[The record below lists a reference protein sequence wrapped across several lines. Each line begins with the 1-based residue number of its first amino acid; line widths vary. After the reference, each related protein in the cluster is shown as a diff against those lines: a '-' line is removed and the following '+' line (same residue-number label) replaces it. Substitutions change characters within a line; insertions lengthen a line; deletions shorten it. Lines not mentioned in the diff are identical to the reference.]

1 MAKLGAAVDYDP
13 FKLQPTAEAK
23 LGAPV
28 DFDPF
33 EQAGPPDERELNL
46 PPLQGTPAP
55 NAPMPLARPADV
67 PLPIPRPADLGE
79 ETAPVASPLQTSIV
93 PSVAALTGNA
103 PSAPIMPGIGFGGA
117 PVTPVTN
124 SPDIAASIPGGLEVE
139 KQMRSVQGGA
149 TTVTAAHLQDLKNRI
164 ANGEQFA
171 PGSEGDVMKRMA
183 AGERFDPLTELSLN
197 TSLIPDYKKTEAQAL
212 ASREKLGNK
221 IENLPPTEFSKTVL
235 EARKTGNLTDLAS
248 GVYNG
253 ILKDPLGALKDLTGT
268 MVAGAPQAAATVFGG
283 AVGGALFGGA
293 IEFTNSIVDETIKR
307 SPNPDKLSKQLAAGD
322 TTEYD
327 KLYAQHQKEIESEA
341 KKSALVSGTFGG
353 VFGLVPGAKTFLGGV
368 AKNLGV
374 YAPLSTAQS
383 IIQNEITKVPD
394 IDLDT
399 GKPKLDANG
408 NVILKNTEGMSASDI
423 AVAYGIG
430 VASGIPFEAMHLLK
444 GKENTP
450 AQAQATGQTPPPGA
464 EAGKAPGE
472 TPNAPPGAGPEE
484 AAPPKEGRQSTA
496 EYNAAFPVNNDS
508 ALMAGFENDIRS
520 GRMSREDALDR
531 IAKMTPEEA
540 AQKAEL
546 FRQVG
551 GKDVEGYKIATADD
565 AYLENKRKE
574 FGTHPEVTTEAPG
587 PQPSPD
593 ESVEAREAGAAPPPP
608 GATVDEPTA
617 SILKGAG
624 YDMEDIM
631 AMSPTERA
639 AEVASAKKAK
649 VKPADLTDQE
659 RETLSGKPAQAETAA
674 PPPPEAPAAAPEA
687 PSTKGTE
694 LVAQG
699 VEPLEA
705 MKEAAAANPAPKPAP
720 APEPA
725 PKPNPIEAK
734 TYGDIIG
741 PNRYEPNNGFT
752 LFPGTNQEAHF
763 RFDTYK
769 DHNSIGMSRNQLL
782 GEPAKFTSDKDTDR
796 RGGNIRP
803 NEMLEKLKDPV
814 LADLFTKFVNKE
826 ITKEQ
831 FLEQLSKTPIKAE
844 ANPIP
849 PEAMKEAAEPVVAQE
864 VPAPTPEAVAEPK
877 PIVQPRETVVEEP
890 KLQDVNGH
898 RYGSISPKMLTA
910 IISNNPN
917 AINRIRERTSDE
929 TGTAPIKVRV
939 DPDKIPSG
947 GNLADAISKI
957 PSAIKEVIVGKDA
970 YKGMKQKE
978 VDDFHKALDK
988 IEKAGG
994 KVITVGEP
1002 PTFEKKKR
1010 SRPKRE
1016 LGQFIASI
1024 GGINGINP
1032 ETGKPI
1038 GEFNNIRYRRL
1049 PGLIRSDGSG
1059 KSLEEAF
1066 QEAYDEGFYPEFRGA
1081 IESTK
1086 EYGDTNQRG
1095 MLNKFIKDLEKTGK
1109 YRGDDELNI
1118 QKKVPTEERLSDEQ
1132 EYYLSQYEGDIRDLL
1147 KDMDHTA
1154 SDELVRD
1161 AAIIMLRGEK
1171 DPLQALELAHMG
1183 RVAELLPDDGDS
1195 IRDLTGEDFW
1205 NTVQQHLIDKEEE
1218 APRETEQRPTPEA
1231 GPAPRE
1237 EGQPVEQPTAKK
1249 EPEGRGKPVEE
1260 VRPAQPEKT
1269 PVSTGKEI
1277 PGTGLSIEQKKVNL
1291 SPIQHAKKMKDLMAR
1306 YFEPG
1311 RIIEGYGG
1319 KDKVI
1324 SYSPHDQN
1332 GKWSVTV
1339 QKVTPEGLERFR
1351 NHSTMPDIREMRN
1364 VLGKGIDKDFVVTG
1378 DLVKNKALLDKLGF
1392 ERIRTVDG
1400 VPQRVFIGPDPT
1412 EAIKAGLQPTVEA
1425 GVEGKPQMVIPGAE
1439 KISGGELAQRKADQP
1454 LRPKYEQ
1461 KEPGGLFG
1469 DESKQ
1474 KDMMDLLKEQPKA
1487 PAAPE
1492 PPAPIQMPTSY
1503 KSWMAGPDQF
1513 SKSPNMPEEYFN
1525 VLKGWAKMLGL
1536 KGKIHLLLDKDVKDF
1551 DLFPYNQQ
1559 TIFKN
1564 IKTANGLR
1572 TWFPS
1577 TKSSI
1582 ITLKLHPKKSFNL
1595 EVLAHE
1601 LGHTFEKEVFDRAS
1615 PEEKEAIIKDYKQ
1628 FLEEQKTSN
1637 IEQYVKALR
1646 AHVSGKLSAAN
1657 FRSKGLANLTA
1668 SERLRPYW
1676 RSFSE
1681 YFADQTARYMMS
1693 EERPQSV
1700 VGKFFGRIA
1709 DGLKRLYQSLAGMQG
1724 KARKSMKD
1732 YLDRRIN
1739 ESETI
1744 FDAAEMPSGVEPE
1757 EPIEEGGWWTES
1769 SHNSFDQDSIDEMN
1783 RMNQANGMNNGPKAP
1798 VKKSFQEPEQGFFGK
1813 ARAKYQDEFIYQ
1825 KKVQEA
1831 IEKSR
1836 GSTIPD
1842 NLDVYVNAS
1851 LLPNKVSHRMEE
1863 IQREEAEPLFKRM
1876 KQLGVTKDELGI
1888 YGYALAAP
1896 ERNAMIAARDPKT
1909 PDGGSGMMNA
1919 TATQIISK
1927 LSGKKKE
1934 LDELM
1939 NMVYDIRDKDLQE
1952 AVDNGRL
1959 SQADANALIKS
1970 SPHYLPLF
1978 GFAEGTRSEDARFN
1992 YQNIGK
1998 GISITPAEW
2007 AKSTGRTSIAQNPV
2021 INMIL
2026 RRQEGAYRSEKNSA
2040 AKALYLLA
2048 KQNPNPDLWV
2058 VNKPVMKKIINE
2070 HGLVE
2075 WELQGMIAPNTV
2087 VAKIGGKPYYITLRN
2102 EELAQAFKKIG
2113 INAQGQFWRTF
2124 GEVNRYFSQLQTG
2137 KNLNFAAKNVSR
2149 DFTDALFYG
2158 IMKDPMLA
2166 AHFVAQYIPTL
2177 VATVRVHAGI
2187 ASQAQKDAYNKF
2199 SASGGKLNFYTG
2211 RGDAERIAENINRIT
2226 GNLDPLTFNNM
2237 PKRVGSALWKT
2248 LNLIP
2253 SLMEKINAP
2262 IEEATRHAVFNAAL
2276 KRGYTE
2282 QQAGYTALESTGNF
2296 TRRGSE
2302 TSKINA
2308 YKWFFNATLQPNFT
2322 YAGLLKSKKGQVVFA
2337 SLFAAGFANAM
2348 RNLAMSDDNEV
2359 SGQNNYLDIPNYQRS
2374 GSIIVKYGK
2383 GAKDYVPI
2391 PVGSFVNL
2399 PFYLGGQLA
2408 IGLTGSQPYM
2418 TTATDTMLGA
2428 FYSYAPWLNSPL
2440 AQILAPSIG
2449 APIVDILT
2457 NKTFTGSPVHP
2468 PEGQYNVGVPKSGQE
2483 SKETLPQITE
2493 FTKWL
2498 NSSTKGTA
2506 ITPGMLDLYP
2516 DDIQHVMTGLAGG
2529 AGASTVQTY
2538 NYIGNTIMGNPIKP
2552 EDTPIISGL
2561 QPAKI
2566 TNAANYYT
2574 YHEQIR
2580 EKENQAR
2587 EAFKQLKS
2595 SPSPEKYS
2603 ALAETLLP
2611 FNATMS
2617 SNGIDWTHSYTIKA
2631 MNASD
2636 AILKN
2641 LRKDRMDVKK
2651 DFSISSLQRQNKIE
2665 EIDRQIDDTMG
2676 AAAKMMSIFQEKPP
2690 NGPLSIYGKS
2700 R

>member
-1 MAKLGAAVDYDP
+1 MAKLGAALSYNP
-13 FKLQPTAEAK
+13 FEPAPVAEAK
-23 LGAPV
+23 LGTPV
-28 DFDPF
+28 DFNPF
-33 EQAGPPDERELNL
+33 EAAGTPDEREINL

-55 NAPMPLARPADV
+55 GVPLPLPRPADI
-67 PLPIPRPADLGE
+67 PLPIPRPANLGE
-79 ETAPVASPLQTSIV
+79 EAPVVAPLQA
-93 PSVAALTGNA
+93 SVAQSPALMPIGEADTGPTMEEEA
-103 PSAPIMPGIGFGGA
+103 PTEPLLGI
-117 PVTPVTN
+117 
-124 SPDIAASIPGGLEVE
+124 SPKKSFVSQIPGGLEVQ
-139 KQMRSVQGGA
+139 KQFQSLRV
-149 TTVTAAHLQDLKNRI
+149 
-164 ANGEQFA
+164 
-171 PGSEGDVMKRMA
+171 
-183 AGERFDPLTELSLN
+183 AGEEGRARELSNEFKRAIDLAKSSGASQQEIDRLQAKSDEFDKK
-197 TSLIPDYKKTEAQAL
+197 TGLLQPQIAAPLAALAKTEAEIKSQPQ
-212 ASREKLGNK
+212 S
-221 IENLPPTEFSKTVL
+221 EFSQKYQKVM
-235 EARKTGNLTDLAS
+235 EDKEG
-248 GVYNG
+248 G
-253 ILKDPLGALKDLTGT
+253 IKDWVIGTYDAITSDPLGAAKSLTAG
-268 MVAGAPQAAATVFGG
+268 MVASAP
-283 AVGGALFGGA
+283 
-293 IEFTNSIVDETIKR
+293 
-307 SPNPDKLSKQLAAGD
+307 QLAAFVIGGEAAPVTGGVYSAAQTYADALIDETVKRGGD
-322 TTEYD
+322 INDPKKFQEVYNKYHDDIVSSAKNHGAVAGTFNAMIGAIPGGQTLLQGARNIVAMTAAQVAQAITENAITTVPKIDPKTQQPILD
-327 KLYAQHQKEIESEA
+327 KDGNPEMVNIQELSPKEILSLIA
-341 KKSALVSGTFGG
+341 QGVISA
-353 VFGLVPGAKTFLGGV
+353 
-368 AKNLGV
+368 
-374 YAPLSTAQS
+374 
-383 IIQNEITKVPD
+383 
-394 IDLDT
+394 
-399 GKPKLDANG
+399 
-408 NVILKNTEGMSASDI
+408 
-423 AVAYGIG
+423 
-430 VASGIPFEAMHLLK
+430 IPFEARHLFSGRK
-444 GKENTP
+444 AATP
-450 AQAQATGQTPPPGA
+450 GQSPGGAGTPPG
-464 EAGKAPGE
+464 
-472 TPNAPPGAGPEE
+472 GAGTESPYARRRRESTQSYN
-484 AAPPKEGRQSTA
+484 KE
-496 EYNAAFPVNNDS
+496 FPVENDS
-508 ALMAGFENDIRS
+508 WILAAWQDEISL
-520 GRMSREDALDR
+520 GRMTREQVLDR

-540 AQKAEL
+540 AKFAADA
-546 FRQVG
+546 RQIG
-551 GKDVEGYKIATADD
+551 GKDLEWFRINAEDD
-565 AYLENKRKE
+565 AYLEKKRRE
-574 FGTHPEVTTEAPG
+574 LGTHGQAPG
-587 PQPSPD
+587 SQPSP
-593 ESVEAREAGAAPPPP
+593 EKPVEARGAGSPPPP
-608 GATVDEPTA
+608 EAAIDPISA

-624 YDMEDIM
+624 YDIEDIM
-631 AMSPTERA
+631 GMSPRERDVEIRKA
-639 AEVASAKKAK
+639 QRAKTKQ
-649 VKPADLTDQE
+649 ADLTDDE
-659 RETLSGKPAQAETAA
+659 LATISGKPNKAEAPTPPTTEAPAA
-674 PPPPEAPAAAPEA
+674 PAPEAPAAKA
-687 PSTKGTE
+687 TE

-705 MKEAAAANPAPKPAP
+705 MKEAAIAPEAAAPVITPPPPAQEAPAAAEIANPLLPTAPPVVAPPATQEVIKPEEAPKP
-720 APEPA
+720 
-725 PKPNPIEAK
+725 
-734 TYGDIIG
+734 
-741 PNRYEPNNGFT
+741 
-752 LFPGTNQEAHF
+752 
-763 RFDTYK
+763 
-769 DHNSIGMSRNQLL
+769 
-782 GEPAKFTSDKDTDR
+782 
-796 RGGNIRP
+796 
-803 NEMLEKLKDPV
+803 
-814 LADLFTKFVNKE
+814 
-826 ITKEQ
+826 
-831 FLEQLSKTPIKAE
+831 
-844 ANPIP
+844 
-849 PEAMKEAAEPVVAQE
+849 
-864 VPAPTPEAVAEPK
+864 VAEPTP
-877 PIVQPRETVVEEP
+877 PIT
-890 KLQDVNGH
+890 
-898 RYGSISPKMLTA
+898 
-910 IISNNPN
+910 
-917 AINRIRERTSDE
+917 
-929 TGTAPIKVRV
+929 IK
-939 DPDKIPSG
+939 
-947 GNLADAISKI
+947 
-957 PSAIKEVIVGKDA
+957 
-970 YKGMKQKE
+970 
-978 VDDFHKALDK
+978 
-988 IEKAGG
+988 
-994 KVITVGEP
+994 
-1002 PTFEKKKR
+1002 
-1010 SRPKRE
+1010 PKRAPPVNFKG
-1016 LGQFIASI
+1016 LVGFIKSI
-1024 GGINGINP
+1024 GGLKDEG
-1032 ETGKPI
+1032 
-1038 GEFNNIRYRRL
+1038 GELKARDLHRV
-1049 PGLIRSDGSG
+1049 PGLVRANGLSIEDAVQRAV
-1059 KSLEEAF
+1059 E
-1066 QEAYDEGFYPEFRGA
+1066 EGFYPDDYNQVLNGEGGNYGPSREL
-1081 IESTK
+1081 IEQFK
-1086 EYGDTNQRG
+1086 DD
-1095 MLNKFIKDLEKTGK
+1095 LKNKKQKPLSAEEASKA
-1109 YRGDDELNI
+1109 DERR
-1118 QKKVPTEERLSDEQ
+1118 QSEEQ
-1132 EYYLSQYEGDIRDLL
+1132 EAFLSSNEEEVRNLL
-1147 KDMDHTA
+1147 KEMDHTA
-1154 SDELVRD
+1154 SDELIKD
-1161 AAIIMLRGEK
+1161 AAIAM
-1171 DPLQALELAHMG
+1171 
-1183 RVAELLPDDGDS
+1183 
-1195 IRDLTGEDFW
+1195 IRDRKSAEEALHEVATAHLADALPGEEATIHDIVGDDFW
-1205 NTVQQHLIDKEEE
+1205 DTVQQHLVDKEEPNVEPSPSTEVKPIGGETRQPTEQPPTKAE
-1218 APRETEQRPTPEA
+1218 AEKPSEPIQKAVPEKPIQKSEGPITLVEKKRINLGPVDGFITRLKLSNGKEVDIYHQKGDGGIHLNGWHYLNKPSNQVGYIGENLQEAIAQVIEDQNRLAKTANVEAKPEAKPAETETPAKEVTPEL
-1231 GPAPRE
+1231 PTE
-1237 EGQPVEQPTAKK
+1237 NPVVA
-1249 EPEGRGKPVEE
+1249 
-1260 VRPAQPEKT
+1260 
-1269 PVSTGKEI
+1269 GKEI
-1277 PGTGLSIEQKKVNL
+1277 PNTGLFIEQKKVKL
-1291 SPIQHAKKMKDLMAR
+1291 SPNLESKKFYYLLDR
-1306 YFEPG
+1306 YFTPG
-1311 RIIEGYGG
+1311 NIIHGYGG
-1319 KDKVI
+1319 SKDKVV
-1324 SYSPHDQN
+1324 SYSLPN
-1332 GKWSVTV
+1332 EKGRWSVTV
-1339 QKVTPEGLERFR
+1339 QGVNNSGELERLR
-1351 NHSTMPDIREMRN
+1351 NHSTRPSNKNLRE
-1364 VLGKGIDKDFVVTG
+1364 VLGNGIEKDFVVTG
-1378 DLVKNKALLDKLGF
+1378 NLIKNKALLDKLGF
-1392 ERIRTVDG
+1392 EPIRTVDG
-1400 VPQRVFIGPDPT
+1400 VQQRIFIGADPT
-1412 EAIKAGLQPTVEA
+1412 ESIKAASQPTIEA
-1425 GVEGKPQMVIPGAE
+1425 GAEGKPQTVIPGAE
-1439 KISGGELAQRKADQP
+1439 KISEKEQAQRGVEKG
-1454 LRPKYEQ
+1454 LKPKVEQ

-1474 KDMMDLLKEQPKA
+1474 KDLMDLLSAEPKA
-1487 PAAPE
+1487 PAEVEAPVLPKEE
-1492 PPAPIQMPTSY
+1492 PPAPVPMHTNRKDWIASPE
-1503 KSWMAGPDQF
+1503 QF
-1513 SKSPNMPEEYFN
+1513 SKSPNMPDEYLN
-1525 VLKGWAKMLGL
+1525 VLRDWAKMLGI
-1536 KGKIHLLLDKDVKDF
+1536 KGKIHLMLDTDVKNFDF
-1551 DLFPYNQQ
+1551 SPYKS
-1559 TIFKN
+1559 IARHLKN
-1564 IKTANGLR
+1564 ADGLR
-1572 TWFPS
+1572 TWYPLE
-1577 TKSSI
+1577 KSSI
-1582 ITLKLHPKKSFNL
+1582 ITLVLKPRKSFNL
-1595 EVLAHE
+1595 ETLAHE
-1601 LGHTFEKEVFDRAS
+1601 LGHHFQREVFDNAS
-1615 PEEKEAIIKDYKQ
+1615 DAEKNAIMDDYKR
-1628 FLEEQKTSN
+1628 FLKEQKVSTV
-1637 IEQYVKALR
+1637 EQYVKALR
-1646 AHVSGKLSAAN
+1646 PYVTGKTGIIPAKMAP
-1657 FRSKGLANLTA
+1657 KLASTA
-1668 SERLRPYW
+1668 LRPYW
-1676 RSFSE
+1676 RSFNE
-1681 YFADQTARYMMS
+1681 WFADQTARYMMS

-1739 ESETI
+1739 ENI
-1744 FDAAEMPSGVEPE
+1744 FDSAELKDGEATE
-1757 EPIEEGGWWTES
+1757 EPVTEAS
-1769 SHNSFDQDSIDEMN
+1769 SNSFDDDTIDEINQMN
-1783 RMNQANGMNNGPKAP
+1783 AANGMNNGPKAP
-1798 VKKSFQEPEQGFFGK
+1798 VKKSFQEPEQGLFGK

-1842 NLDVYVNAS
+1842 NLDVYVNAN

-1888 YGYALAAP
+1888 YAYALAAP
-1896 ERNAMIAARDPKT
+1896 ERNALIAARDPKT

-1959 SQADANALIKS
+1959 SQADADALSKS

-2075 WELQGMIAPNTV
+2075 WEPQGMITPNTV
-2087 VAKIGGKPYYITLRN
+2087 VAKMGGKPYYITLRN

-2226 GNLDPLTFNNM
+2226 GKLDPLTFNNM
-2237 PKRVGSALWKT
+2237 PKRVGSALWNT

-2253 SLMEKINAP
+2253 NLMEKINAP

-2337 SLFAAGFANAM
+2337 SLVAAGFANAM

-2516 DDIQHVMTGLAGG
+2516 DDIQHIMKGLAGG

-2603 ALAETLLP
+2603 ALAEALLP

-2617 SNGIDWTHSYTIKA
+2617 SNGIDWTHSYAIKA

-2651 DFSISSLQRQNKIE
+2651 DFSTSSLQRQNKIE